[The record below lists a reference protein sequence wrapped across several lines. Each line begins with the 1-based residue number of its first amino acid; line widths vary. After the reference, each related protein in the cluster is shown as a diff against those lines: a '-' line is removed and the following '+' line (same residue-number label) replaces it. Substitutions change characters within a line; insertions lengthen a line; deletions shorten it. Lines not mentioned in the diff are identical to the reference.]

1 MRSFDDFEES
11 QKIVYE
17 LKPRAS
23 EADKVK
29 EQNEDEYYPYDKSSL
44 YYQEGIP
51 TNETDIP
58 FIRLLK
64 GKEPICNMKRRYELY
79 QKNWSRQLSIINGI
93 LMNSDREKLQQVKQF
108 VEDNIHRTNDCNV
121 AKTFLGDSTMG
132 DEKNW
137 KVPCAFLNLG
147 SNISN
152 HARLLDQVYE
162 YLSQDKKN
170 VVVRIN
176 TALCTSIRKC
186 MKMISYRI
194 VVQLH
199 YQDMQDGFESE
210 DDTALNSDGEGNA
223 FLNKIHHLNFRSKAY
238 RNLPD
243 VEELVQRLADE
254 GKCLIVLIED
264 ADSLPT
270 DTMTRLLSILWYS
283 SSSTR
288 NVSTLIGISTPLSI
302 FQEKISRLVLNILN
316 PQSFNI
322 DNSNEAIENIMEN
335 LLLNINDT
343 YNSLI
348 FEPRLVLHFLKMK
361 SSMGISQ
368 FYDTMKL
375 IYMNHYFSQPLSILW
390 TDDFSSIK
398 LTKEYFD
405 IFKRLPSLRNL
416 SNGDLERNNSITR
429 KIVDETQIS
438 LYKSIL
444 EDDDSG
450 VGSFLRLNL
459 NRLINWRFNLKNL
472 IDFLNFMQTYFYDL
486 KLWKNNLALFQ
497 LIFENYDYEN
507 PYNNMSNFDFLKPIY
522 LNMKNIELKIFNKF
536 LDMVHDDEQFQFLF
550 RKKNMEDNDTMT
562 HEEIKEG
569 HGKVNTNNADEFF
582 ENLHHL
588 KDHKDVQKFTK
599 YLNEKL
605 IEHLDELNM
614 DHQPFKEICCIGM
627 NVTDVL
633 KNAFNPSIR
642 DVEFNALLNSR
653 EYLLNSVHTDIDKID
668 NSDPEMKLYKLF
680 EPSMI
685 ELYRVYREAGVVI
698 NVYDFYQ
705 VFTNSITDRERIC
718 ELLIEVVNGSKM
730 ADKEDRNT
738 IRKLEEMIE
747 KWKTE
752 GKDAECEEWN
762 KLTLCWFLE
771 QFAELEIK
779 GMLKEGR
786 GTSGGLEKLIWKDI

>member
-1 MRSFDDFEES
+1 MKSFDDFEDS

-17 LKPRAS
+17 LKPLRVDVK
-23 EADKVK
+23 DKG
-29 EQNEDEYYPYDKSSL
+29 EHDEEELYVYDKPSL

-51 TNETDIP
+51 TKETSIP

-64 GKEPICNMKRRYELY
+64 GHEPICNMKRRYELY
-79 QKNWSRQLSIINGI
+79 QKNWSRQLSLINGI
-93 LMNSDREKLQQVKQF
+93 LMNSDREKLQQVRQF
-108 VEDNIHRTNDCNV
+108 IENNLHKTNNNNI

-137 KVPCAFLNLG
+137 KVPCALLNLG

-152 HARLLDQVYE
+152 HARLLDQLYE
-162 YLSQDKKN
+162 YLSQDKNN

-176 TALCTSIRKC
+176 TALCTSIQKC

-199 YQDMQDGFESE
+199 YQDTEDDFESE
-210 DDTALNSDGEGNA
+210 DDIALNSDDEANTL
-223 FLNKIHHLNFRSKAY
+223 FNKVHHLNFRSKAY

-243 VEELVQRLADE
+243 IEELVQRLADE
-254 GKCLIVLIED
+254 GKCLLVLIED

-270 DTMTRLLSILWYS
+270 DTLSRLLKIMWYS
-283 SSSTR
+283 SASTR
-288 NVSTLIGISTPLSI
+288 NVSILIGISTPLSI
-302 FQEKISRLVLNILN
+302 FQEKISRLVLNVLN
-316 PQSFNI
+316 TQSFNV

-348 FEPRLVLHFLKMK
+348 FEPRLVLYFLKLR
-361 SSMGISQ
+361 SSIGISQ
-368 FYDTMKL
+368 FYNTMKL
-375 IYMNHYFSQPLSILW
+375 IYMSHYFSQPLSILW

-398 LTKEYFD
+398 LTEGYFD
-405 IFKRLPSLRNL
+405 IFKRLPSLR
-416 SNGDLERNNSITR
+416 SMFKAESEKNGASSRNISH
-429 KIVDETQIS
+429 ETQNEF
-438 LYKSIL
+438 YKSIL
-444 EDDDSG
+444 EDKDSG
-450 VGSFLRLNL
+450 IGSFLRLNL

-472 IDFLNFMQTYFYDL
+472 IDFLNFMQAYFYDL

-507 PYNNMSNFDFLKPIY
+507 PYNNVSNFDFLKPIY
-522 LNMKNIELKIFNKF
+522 LNMENIELKIFNKF
-536 LDMVHDDEQFQFLF
+536 LDAIHDDEQFQFLF
-550 RKKNMEDNDTMT
+550 RTRNSDEDSREGG
-562 HEEIKEG
+562 EEHNNTDIN
-569 HGKVNTNNADEFF
+569 KVDAFF

-588 KDHKDVQKFTK
+588 KDHKDVQKFIR

-605 IEHLDELNM
+605 LQHLDELNM
-614 DHQPFKEICCIGM
+614 DYQPFKEICCVGM
-627 NVTDVL
+627 NVTKTL
-633 KNAFNPSIR
+633 KSAFNPSVR

-653 EYLLNSVHTDIDKID
+653 EYLLNSAHTEMDKLD
-668 NSDPEMKLYKLF
+668 RSDPEMKLYKVF

-698 NVYDFYQ
+698 NIYDFYQ
-705 VFTNSITDRERIC
+705 VFTNSITDKQDIC
-718 ELLIEVVNGSKM
+718 ELLVQMAKKSK
-730 ADKEDRNT
+730 AIDKEAKHT
-738 IRKLEEMIE
+738 VPKLQEMIE
-747 KWKTE
+747 TWKTQ
-752 GKDAECEEWN
+752 GTDADCEEWN

-771 QFAELEIK
+771 QFAELELK

-786 GTSGGLEKLIWKDI
+786 GTSGSLEKLIWKDI